1 MGLRKIFTWTTVFG
15 RANSSWHILVPS
27 SRSLGSTTLCIYG
40 LWYSKV
46 KSRCPWLPVESS
58 FFGRTCTPSWRSW
71 RLGMKR
77 HGRCPYGMVWFS
89 PNRGLDGRNDAQGV
103 WGTLC
108 LDTVA
113 CMAHVWITFKA
124 KFGTGWFGI
133 ILQVTFLVTQFWLV
147 QIYVKG
153 TNSSLFSWKTNPDL
167 EPLNV
172 EGACDRDS
180 QPLVSFI

>member
-1 MGLRKIFTWTTVFG
+1 MGLRNIFTWTTVLG

-77 HGRCPYGMVWFS
+77 HGRCYGMVFS
-89 PNRGLDGRNDAQGV
+89 KSRFGWAKWCTRSLGYPVFRHSRMYGSCLNYIQSKVWYGLIWNHTPGYVFG
-103 WGTLC
+103 
-108 LDTVA
+108 DTVLTRTDLRQR
-113 CMAHVWITFKA
+113 H
-124 KFGTGWFGI
+124 KF
-133 ILQVTFLVTQFWLV
+133 LLVFLENQ
-147 QIYVKG
+147 
-153 TNSSLFSWKTNPDL
+153 SRS
-167 EPLNV
+167 
-172 EGACDRDS
+172 GAS
-180 QPLVSFI
+180 QCRGGMR